1 MFSNIGENIKY
12 FRKEKGMKMNEM
24 AEKLGITAVT
34 LSGIESG
41 KGAVRLDILEK
52 IAELL
57 DIKVER
63 LLFNRDS
70 LVVDSEIL
78 NKLQEETKK

>member
-34 LSGIESG
+34 LSGIENG

-52 IAELL
+52 ISELL
-57 DIKVER
+57 DVKVER

-70 LVVDSEIL
+70 LVVDSEL
-78 NKLQEETKK
+78 LDKLQEESKK